1 MVKDNT
7 QKANQTSSA
16 AHNRRL
22 AVRLLREHGELSRR
36 QLAQIT
42 GLRSS
47 TLTYIVR
54 ELLENRIVR
63 TVGKR
68 QSNTVGKKQMLLE
81 INPDL
86 GWVAGAGI
94 DRDTMSIS
102 FLNAAGK
109 VIGRERFN
117 SGHDVEELPGKL
129 AAHIRDWA
137 LREGES
143 MENLLG
149 AGIGI
154 PGVVDSERGVLMRS
168 TWLKAH
174 AFPFA
179 ALLGEQLDAPV
190 LIDNDANFAAIAES
204 HLGSARGLSN
214 FIYFFVSSQRNGDLI
229 EIYGLGSTYFLNYKL
244 YRGTHFGAGEVDAV
258 LESNRIERVTPGQ
271 LELMADEQGTLTPE
285 LEKIA
290 TSLATTMASVGNL
303 LDPQAIVLGG
313 NVSITNHQMVQAIER
328 AMNRMLV
335 PLPNRFVHVRPSR
348 FLDHGISMGAA
359 TAAIEAVNIVEEV
372 PTMSPRVMSLSP
384 KAGGGN
390 GASRGR
396 SVRDG
401 LTTGR
406 L

>member
-1 MVKDNT
+1 MIKNNA

-54 ELLENRIVR
+54 ELLDNRIVR

-81 INPDL
+81 INPEL
-86 GWVAGAGI
+86 GWVVGAGI
-94 DRDTMSIS
+94 ERDSMSLS

-109 VIGRERFN
+109 VVGRERLA
-117 SGHDVEELPGKL
+117 SGHDAEELPGKL
-129 AAHIRDWA
+129 AEHIRDWA
-137 LREGES
+137 KREGES

-149 AGIGI
+149 VGIGI

-168 TWLKAH
+168 TWLKAQ

-179 ALLGEQLDAPV
+179 SLLGEKLDAPV
-190 LIDNDANFAAIAES
+190 LIDNDANFAALAES

-214 FIYFFVSSQRNGDLI
+214 FIYFFVSSQRHGDVI
-229 EIYGLGSTYFLNYKL
+229 EIYGLGSTCFLNYKL

-271 LELMADEQGTLTPE
+271 LELMATEEGGLTPE
-285 LEKIA
+285 METIA
-290 TSLATTMASVGNL
+290 SSLATTMASVANL

-313 NVSITNHQMVQAIER
+313 NVAITNRQMVQAIER
-328 AMNRMLV
+328 SMNRMLV

-348 FLDHGISMGAA
+348 FLDLGISMGAA
-359 TAAIEAVNIVEEV
+359 TAAIEAINIVEDG
-372 PTMSPRVMSLSP
+372 PTATPRVMHLEP
-384 KAGGGN
+384 RNGN
-390 GASRGR
+390 GTSRGR
-396 SVRDG
+396 SVRTG
-401 LTTGR
+401 LGASRT
-406 L
+406 